1 MIRVVGSMSSVKLL
15 FLIGFFA
22 CILLAAASCGRP
34 GVKPVEEKR
43 SPRQVHYAA
52 ELRERAEKGD
62 ADAQALLGF
71 NYYKGNSVDKD
82 YEQAH
87 KWFLKAA
94 GQGNSF
100 ARLGLG
106 TMYSAGLG
114 VERDDAAAAYWYGEA
129 AEEGH
134 VGCQYRLGVM
144 YHEGRGVEQCRIQA
158 YKWLYLA
165 SVRGV
170 TKAGPLR
177 DSLEEKMAAEDV
189 AEAKRLAR
197 EWMAQHPNRQ

>member
-1 MIRVVGSMSSVKLL
+1 MIRLFGSMSYKKCLVFS
-15 FLIGFFA
+15 GFA
-22 CILLAAASCGRP
+22 VWALLAAVSCGSP
-34 GVKPVEEKR
+34 GVKPVEDKR
-43 SPRQVHYAA
+43 SPRQVHYVKD
-52 ELRERAEKGD
+52 LREQAEKGD

-71 NYYKGNSVDKD
+71 NYYKGNSVDRD

-87 KWFLKAA
+87 RWFLKAA
-94 GQGNSF
+94 EQGNSF

-106 TMYSAGLG
+106 TMYSAGAG
-114 VERDDAAAAYWYGEA
+114 VLRDDAAAAYWYGEA

-134 VGCQYRLGVM
+134 VGCQYRLGLM

-165 SVRGV
+165 SERGV

-177 DSLEEKMAAEDV
+177 DSLAEEMTPEDIV
-189 AEAKRLAR
+189 EAKRLAE
-197 EWMAQHPNRQ
+197 EWMTLHPR

>member
-1 MIRVVGSMSSVKLL
+1 MIRLVGSVSSVKLL

-34 GVKPVEEKR
+34 GVKSVEEKR

-52 ELRERAEKGD
+52 ELRELAEKGD

-71 NYYKGNSVDKD
+71 NYYKGNSIGRD

-87 KWFLKAA
+87 RWFLKAA
-94 GQGNSF
+94 EQGNSF

-106 TMYSAGLG
+106 IMYSEGLG
-114 VERDDAAAAYWYGEA
+114 VERDDTRAAHWYGEA

-134 VGCQYRLGVM
+134 VGCQYRLGTM
-144 YHEGRGVEQCRIQA
+144 YLEGRGVEQCRIQA

-170 TKAGPLR
+170 TKAEPLR
-177 DSLEEKMAAEDV
+177 DSLEEKMEPEDV
-189 AEAKRLAR
+189 AEAKRLA
-197 EWMAQHPNRQ
+197 EKWMAQHPPR